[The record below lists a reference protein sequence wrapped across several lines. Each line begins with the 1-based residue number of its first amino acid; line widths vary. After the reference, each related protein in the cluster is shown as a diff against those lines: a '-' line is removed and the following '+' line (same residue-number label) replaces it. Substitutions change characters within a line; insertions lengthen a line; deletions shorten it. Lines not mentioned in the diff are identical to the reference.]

1 MEPKPKF
8 GPESYLAGTDIIR
21 QGDVPDKFYIITAG
35 EVEIVRHYA
44 DGYDVI
50 IDRMGEGSYFG
61 EIGLLKKA
69 KRIATVRAKT
79 DVEVMAMGHETFERW
94 LNSSAISRQEI
105 DDVMR
110 ERLVLAG
117 ELQPVEDPLATA
129 EEPTAVPTA
138 TEILE
143 AATPAIAG
151 HKTFAPGEIIIHQ
164 GETADH
170 FYIIVE
176 GTVEVFH
183 HDPHAIDTIIARL
196 DSGNYFGEIG
206 LLEGSKRTASIRAI
220 TPVKVLEFDRDTFS
234 RWMSQAPASRY
245 ELWRTA
251 TERRGNTKP
260 LPPIGG
266 IPSIDVRQMIEVDRA
281 MTEDYRI
288 ELIQMMENAGRNL
301 AHLARRRFL
310 NGDPRGQTVVVLAG
324 RGGNGGGG
332 LVCARRLHNWGAR
345 VHVFITHADEK
356 FSGVPAHQLE
366 ILRRMGVPVAVGTG
380 MVLAGLLEIN
390 LIIDA
395 LIGYRL
401 TGAPQDAAAKLIQWA
416 NAQNVPILS
425 LDAPSGLDAATGKLY
440 DPAIRATATMTL
452 ALPKEGLRHETG
464 EGVVG
469 ELYLADISVP
479 PDLYAGPKLELE
491 VGAIFA
497 EDDVIRLDS

>member
-1 MEPKPKF
+1 MEQKPKF
-8 GPESYLAGTDIIR
+8 GPEKYAVGTDIIR
-21 QGDVPDKFYIITAG
+21 QGDIPDRFYIITAG

-44 DGYDVI
+44 DGYEVI

-69 KRIATVRAKT
+69 KRIATVRART
-79 DVEVMAMGHETFERW
+79 DVEVMAMSHDTFERW
-94 LNSSAISRQEI
+94 LNSSQVSRQEI
-105 DDVMR
+105 DDVMQ
-110 ERLVLAG
+110 ERLSLAG
-117 ELQPVEDPLATA
+117 DLQPVDEAPTPE

-143 AATPAIAG
+143 AATPPIAG
-151 HKTFAPGEIIIHQ
+151 QQTFAPGEIIIRQ
-164 GETADH
+164 GETADR
-170 FYIIVE
+170 FYIIVD
-176 GTVEVFH
+176 GAVEVFH
-183 HDPHAIDTIIARL
+183 HDPHAVDTIMARL

-206 LLEGSKRTASIRAI
+206 LLEGSKRTASVRAL
-220 TPVKVLEFDRDTFS
+220 TAVKVLVFDRETFS

-266 IPSIDVRQMIEVDRA
+266 IPSIDTRQVIEVDRA
-281 MTEDYRI
+281 MVEDYHI
-288 ELIQMMENAGRNL
+288 QLIQMMENAGRNL

-310 NGDPRGQTVVVLAG
+310 NGDPRGRTVVILAG
-324 RGGNGGGG
+324 RGNNGGGG

-345 VHVFITHADEK
+345 VHVFITHADET

-366 ILRRMGVPVAVGTG
+366 TLRRMGLPVTIGTG
-380 MVLAGLLEIN
+380 MVLSSLLN
-390 LIIDA
+390 VDLVIDA

-401 TGAPQDAAAKLIQWA
+401 ADAPQGTTAQLIHWA

-425 LDAPSGLDAATGKLY
+425 LDVPSGLDTTTGRVY
-440 DPAIRATATMTL
+440 DPAVRATATMTL

-497 EDDVIRLDS
+497 EDDIIRLDL